1 MVGTVRLF
9 SYGHCQANWLAVVVL
24 TISEHIFPGI
34 RLLQYASLHVM
45 NIHLTL
51 SHDGIPYFLLCHN
64 LNILRFRCKDKQ
76 FFSNEDA
83 NSQ

>member
-24 TISEHIFPGI
+24 TLSEHIFHGI

-45 NIHLTL
+45 NINLTL
-51 SHDGIPYFLLCHN
+51 SH
-64 LNILRFRCKDKQ
+64 
-76 FFSNEDA
+76 
-83 NSQ
+83 SQVA